1 MCKSSDPLEIAVT
14 FESLGFKN
22 LYVAD
27 LDSILG
33 KPANLRLYNRIVANT
48 SLELM
53 VDAGTADIIKA
64 KKVLKSGIT
73 KIIIGSE
80 TLGGFNFLNHA
91 IDAFGEDK
99 ILVSIDLKEG
109 KILSLSDA
117 IKSMDASSFA
127 QKLEDLGFRKIIL
140 LDLSLVGSEHGINSF
155 ALENILE
162 KTSLVVY
169 VGGGIKGIQELEKL
183 RRFGVSGALIATVL
197 HNGRLKVD
205 ELKSNGFLE

>member
-33 KPANLRLYNRIVANT
+33 KPANLRLYNRIVTNT

-140 LDLSLVGSEHGINSF
+140 LDLRLVGSEHGINSF